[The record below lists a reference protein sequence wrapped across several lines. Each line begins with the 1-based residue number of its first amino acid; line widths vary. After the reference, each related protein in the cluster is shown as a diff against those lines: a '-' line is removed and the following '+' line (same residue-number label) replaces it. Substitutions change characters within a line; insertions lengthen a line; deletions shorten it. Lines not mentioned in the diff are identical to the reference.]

1 VENIIVPSWP
11 GIHHEKPSVYFT
23 NHDIDFVLGEQ
34 EKIADWIRET
44 IEEEGFQLGRIDY
57 IFCSDNYLLE
67 INRKHLG
74 HDDFTDIITFPL
86 EENPVTGE
94 IYISIDRVQ
103 ENSISFQSDF
113 EDELHRVMIH
123 GVLHLCGYDD
133 HEEDDIQEIRS
144 KEEES
149 LDRLRT
155 WNS

>member
-1 VENIIVPSWP
+1 MENIIVPSWP

-23 NHDIDFVLGEQ
+23 NHDIDFILGEQ

-57 IFCSDNYLLE
+57 VFCSDNYLLE

-94 IYISIDRVQ
+94 IYISIDRVR
-103 ENSISFQSDF
+103 ENSISFQSGF

-133 HEEDDIQEIRS
+133 HEDDDIREIRD
-144 KEEES
+144 KEEDY
-149 LDRLRT
+149 LYRLGT
-155 WNS
+155 

>member
-1 VENIIVPSWP
+1 MENIIVPSWP

-57 IFCSDNYLLE
+57 VFCSDNYLLE

-94 IYISIDRVQ
+94 IYISIDRVR
-103 ENSISFQSDF
+103 ENSVSFQSGF

-133 HEEDDIQEIRS
+133 HEDDDIREIRD
-144 KEEES
+144 KEEDY
-149 LDRLRT
+149 LYRLGT
-155 WNS
+155 

>member
-1 VENIIVPSWP
+1 MENIIVPSWP

-133 HEEDDIQEIRS
+133 HEEDDIQEIRG
-144 KEEES
+144 KEEDS
-149 LDRLRT
+149 LDRLRS

>member
-86 EENPVTGE
+86 EENPVTG
-94 IYISIDRVQ
+94 
-103 ENSISFQSDF
+103 
-113 EDELHRVMIH
+113 
-123 GVLHLCGYDD
+123 G
-133 HEEDDIQEIRS
+133 
-144 KEEES
+144 
-149 LDRLRT
+149 
-155 WNS
+155 